1 MTVREIDDTAPPPAT
16 PSDAPLETWEDV
28 AAVGPSWRPAPGERD
43 LRPVPGRL
51 ELHASVLVFRATEAV
66 DRATGAPLAGVIG
79 DVQEAGPLS
88 PGSLI
93 TPTERAGLWMPGWM
107 RRFRCPG
114 FAVRTGTGSWIFDSP
129 HGQQRAATVRARYGG
144 A

>member
-1 MTVREIDDTAPPPAT
+1 MSAREIDAGPPPPA
-16 PSDAPLETWEDV
+16 APAGEPQDVWDDV
-28 AAVGPSWRPAPGERD
+28 AAVGPAWRPAAGESE
-43 LRPVPGRL
+43 LQPVAGRL
-51 ELHASVLVFRATEAV
+51 ELYPQALVFRASDAV
-66 DRATGAPLAGVIG
+66 DRATGTPLVGVIG
-79 DVQEAGPLS
+79 DVQESGPLS

-114 FAVRTGTGSWIFDSP
+114 FAVRTSTGSWIFDSP
-129 HGQQRAATVRARYGG
+129 HGQQRAATVRSRYGG